1 MTQPKAGDIAY
12 FVTCV
17 EGGDP
22 FRVVVCYK
30 YFPGDYLA
38 FPLENRVG
46 RWGWYNT
53 QGITTRPLADDHS
66 GLSRLQLLVRYG
78 HPRSTT
84 PHVEQFAEIERGWTD
99 MGDPSRSTLDNH
111 PQD

>member
-1 MTQPKAGDIAY
+1 MTQPKPGDIAY
-12 FVTCV
+12 FVQQV

-30 YFPGDYLA
+30 YFPSVYRHD
-38 FPLENRVG
+38 VG

-53 QGITTRPLADDHS
+53 EGITTRPLADDHS

-84 PHVEQFAEIERGWTD
+84 PHVEQFA
-99 MGDPSRSTLDNH
+99 LDN
-111 PQD
+111 PPNN